1 MNHSIRAVL
10 FISGEDSDTTKSA
23 SIRHWAR
30 PTLAKL
36 HGSCNYYL
44 VERPDPT
51 KQRVSEGETMKLTPE
66 QMPELL
72 RYVAKDRVRKV
83 GSVSEIGAGQSDKT
97 LTQFGTLEGAHS
109 SSDLVVM
116 PVRPGQK
123 SDKLVE
129 TIASYIAAGFDPTK
143 LALTYNLLEPGKT
156 AADMWATPA
165 FSAAIPSIGM
175 SLVDHSKRWGYRLLE
190 NGIPSS
196 DAIRKLR
203 ELPQYTIG
211 MLASGQVDFEAEAA
225 KLWEAGK
232 DAEGDKVFE
241 LHVMAMG
248 AKSVVKHI
256 DRMVQEL
263 FGLPASFTLAEL
275 PVSAEA

>member
-1 MNHSIRAVL
+1 LTHPTRSVL
-10 FISGEDSDTTKSA
+10 FISGEDSDTTKSS

-44 VERPDPT
+44 VERPDPG

-72 RYVAKDRVRKV
+72 RNIAKDRVRKV
-83 GSVSEIGAGQSDKT
+83 GSVQEIGAGQSDKT
-97 LTQFGTLEGAHS
+97 LTQFGTLEGAHG

-129 TIASYIAAGFDPTK
+129 TIAAYVAAGFDPTK

-165 FSAAIPSIGM
+165 FSAPIPSVGM
-175 SLVDHSKRWGYRLLE
+175 SLVDHSKKWGYRMLQ
-190 NGIPSS
+190 NGVPSS

-211 MLASGQVDFEAEAA
+211 MLAGGQVDFAAEAA

-232 DAEGDKVFE
+232 DKDGDQVFE

-263 FGLPASFTLAEL
+263 FGLPADFTLAEVAL
-275 PVSAEA
+275 ADA